1 MKAEE
6 FYKNKG
12 DQFKKL
18 LHPHQYRA
26 LCRFT
31 EVFAN
36 QQNKELIENHNELLE
51 THEHIKQ
58 QNIDVHNEWKELN
71 EENEKFQSQLKKER
85 NAKFEELN
93 KCEVICFNDGDDR
106 HYFWKDYRD
115 NIFHRV
121 IYPEKLISPIDNTK
135 TNKK

>member
-1 MKAEE
+1 MKNQKAKKIYKEIYGEE
-6 FYKNKG
+6 PPIF
-12 DQFKKL
+12 
-18 LHPHQYRA
+18 
-26 LCRFT
+26 FT
-31 EVFAN
+31 EGKANNVFDFAEAFAEH
-36 QQNKELIENHNELLE
+36 QNKELI
-51 THEHIKQ
+51 
-58 QNIDVHNEWKELN
+58 

-135 TNKK
+135 TNKNES